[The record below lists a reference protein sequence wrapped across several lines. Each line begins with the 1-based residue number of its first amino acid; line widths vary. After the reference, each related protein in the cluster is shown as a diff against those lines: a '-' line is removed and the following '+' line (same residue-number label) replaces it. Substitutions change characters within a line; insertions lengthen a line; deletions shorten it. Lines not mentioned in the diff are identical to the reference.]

1 MNNPSSIGSKI
12 TLSDGFAWSPDI
24 GYGYY
29 FMQNSTNCALT
40 VQDNATF
47 SAWNPSNNECDR
59 IILCGSSGA
68 NNGVGNI
75 IRVLSGGTIRGET
88 IELNGQDNFVAVS
101 NGVFNAS
108 NSIQLGAVDGTSN
121 NTVVVQG
128 NVPRLSAGGIFYLR
142 YHTTLRIEIPESGYA
157 SGYVP
162 ITASQFSLHKD
173 TCRFEI
179 DVSRFQPKDKSELT
193 LISFGSDLTSEHQEY
208 LLSAELP
215 PRYSLEISGNRSL
228 VLKAKG
234 EPKGFM
240 MTVR

>member
-1 MNNPSSIGSKI
+1 MNNPGSIGTKI
-12 TLSDGFAWSPDI
+12 ALSDGFVWRPDI

-47 SAWNPSNNECDR
+47 SAWHPSNNDYDR
-59 IILCGSSGA
+59 IILCGSADA

-75 IRVLSGGTIRGET
+75 VRVLSGGTIRGKT
-88 IELNGQDNFVAVS
+88 IELNGQGNFVAIS
-101 NGVFNAS
+101 NGVLNAS
-108 NSIQLGAVDGTSN
+108 DSIQLGAEDGTSN

-157 SGYVP
+157 SGYIP
-162 ITASQFSLHKD
+162 ITASQFFLHKD

-193 LISFGSDLTSEHQEY
+193 LISFGSDLTSEHQKY
-208 LLSAELP
+208 LLSVELP
-215 PRYSLEISGNRSL
+215 PRYSLEISENRSL

-234 EPKGFM
+234 EHKGFM
-240 MTVR
+240 MVLR